1 MMLLVVTRG
10 VVSAREVELT
20 GQTSVIQHKMIPDPR
35 LLGGIQNGG
44 GDGET

>member
-1 MMLLVVTRG
+1 MMLIVVTRG
-10 VVSAREVELT
+10 VVSAREVELN
-20 GQTSVIQHKMIPDPR
+20 GQTSVIQHKKLL

>member
-1 MMLLVVTRG
+1 MMLMMVTRG

-20 GQTSVIQHKMIPDPR
+20 GQTSVIQKKNSTLELFM
-35 LLGGIQNGG
+35 GIQNGG